1 MSRFLEFGSS
11 IKALRIARSINGPS
25 LSGLRTHSSG
35 GVGKIAIQIGIS
47 EVILF
52 VMYQVFAGVI
62 TNINLTGVFKGTNG
76 VLVNLVTLFY
86 LLGAALTPLALVKHA
101 GFL

>member
-1 MSRFLEFGSS
+1 MNRFLAFGSS
-11 IKALRIARSINGPS
+11 VKALRIARSMNGPS
-25 LSGLRTHSSG
+25 LSGLRTNSA
-35 GVGKIAIQIGIS
+35 GVGKLAIQVGIS